1 MIVSAL
7 FGAHQVMKLHPE
19 ELAARG
25 SGQIAS
31 LLSIDINNLSWAMPT
46 VHELWCIPLQLTICI
61 YVLYQQIQWA
71 SLTGLG
77 VMLVMTP
84 PNTVLM
90 KTLFRNQRSIMSTRD
105 SRIKLLTEIM
115 GSIRAVKLMSWEG
128 KPSSAYHL
136 SAPSVCTRAQDRLY
150 TGTGPN
156 RTRQEFW

>member
-1 MIVSAL
+1 
-7 FGAHQVMKLHPE
+7 MKLHPE

-71 SLTGLG
+71 SLAGLG

-84 PNTVLM
+84 PNMMLT
-90 KTLFRNQRSIMSTRD
+90 KSLFRNQRNIMSTRD

-128 KPSSAYHL
+128 EAIPIVLTGSRHCCHKSCSLSS
-136 SAPSVCTRAQDRLY
+136 
-150 TGTGPN
+150 
-156 RTRQEFW
+156 